1 MAGIAGK
8 IEELGTLGVDVVVA
22 SADAADKAREFGA
35 TLPFPVAYGVT
46 PEMASLLGAWWEPKR
61 GFIQPSEFIVGRD
74 GRVVSSTY
82 SSGPI
87 GRVEAGDILS
97 LIRFRESRPAQ

>member
-1 MAGIAGK
+1 LVGIAGK
-8 IEELGTLGVDVVVA
+8 IEEFRSLGVDVVAA
-22 SADAADKAREFGA
+22 SADAEDKAREFGA

-46 PEMASLLGAWWEPKR
+46 SEIASILGAWWEPKR

-97 LIRFRESRPAQ
+97 LVRFREAQTAR

>member
-1 MAGIAGK
+1 MAGIAK
-8 IEELGTLGVDVVVA
+8 RIEEFRALGIGIVAA
-22 SADAADKAREFGA
+22 SADAEDKAREFGA

-46 PEMASLLGAWWEPKR
+46 PATAEILGAWWEPKR

-97 LIRFRESRPAQ
+97 LVRFRESKPAH